1 MLTTGSVRRLNSI
14 LNNTFASTFARLN
27 GKKTMSKLTQ
37 WMDDKLYP
45 QFAGH
50 WDDELF
56 RQRILSV
63 IRPEHIVLDLGAG
76 AGIVTQMNFKGLAQ
90 KICGVDLDPRVVEN
104 PMLDEGRLSDA
115 GAIPYPDA
123 SFDLVFSDNVLEHLS
138 EPAAV
143 FREVARV
150 LKPGGLF
157 LFKTPNRWHYVPL
170 IASMTPDFF
179 HEFVHRWRGRETPDV
194 FPTHYLANS
203 KGDVEKLA
211 TGNGF
216 SVDRIERIEGRPEYL
231 RGTFITYL
239 AGAAYE
245 RLVNAASIFEPLR
258 VILIGALRRS

>member
-1 MLTTGSVRRLNSI
+1 MG
-14 LNNTFASTFARLN
+14 
-27 GKKTMSKLTQ
+27 KLTQ
-37 WMDDKLYP
+37 WMDEKLYP
-45 QFAGH
+45 QYAGH
-50 WDDELF
+50 WDDEMF

-63 IRPEHIVLDLGAG
+63 IKPEHDVLDLGAG
-76 AGIVTQMNFKGLAQ
+76 AGIVSQMNFKGLAR
-90 KICGVDLDPRVVEN
+90 KICGVDLDPRVTEN

-157 LFKTPNRWHYVPL
+157 LFKTPNRWHYVPM
-170 IASMTPDFF
+170 IASITPDSF
-179 HEFVHRWRGRETPDV
+179 HDFVHRWRGRKTPDV

-211 TGNGF
+211 TENGF
-216 SVDRIERIEGRPEYL
+216 SVVRIERIEGRPEYL
-231 RGTFITYL
+231 RKTFITYVV
-239 AGAAYE
+239 GAAYE
-245 RLVNAASIFEPLR
+245 RLVNLASVFEPLR
-258 VILIGALRRS
+258 VILIGTLRRR